1 MSFLKH
7 ISSWA
12 SHQEENCS
20 PSTHGRYFTMRTGPA
35 AAYDAVHHLNVV
47 MKARLNGSVCKSKA
61 FLLRSGIGSL
71 SHGASCYYHTRTR
84 GKQLPISNVWNYK
97 KKRVSGLWRNKSTSF
112 FFFLDSNT
120 TFDFT
125 NEQTEFLNHSLQ
137 CMVCILA
144 ASMTGLM
151 SV

>member
-1 MSFLKH
+1 MVQCANQRLFSFVRELGLCH
-7 ISSWA
+7 MVLPVITTQG
-12 SHQEENCS
+12 HGEN
-20 PSTHGRYFTMRTGPA
+20 
-35 AAYDAVHHLNVV
+35 N
-47 MKARLNGSVCKSKA
+47 
-61 FLLRSGIGSL
+61 FLSATSEI
-71 SHGASCYYHTRTR
+71 
-84 GKQLPISNVWNYK
+84 IK

-120 TFDFT
+120 TLDFT